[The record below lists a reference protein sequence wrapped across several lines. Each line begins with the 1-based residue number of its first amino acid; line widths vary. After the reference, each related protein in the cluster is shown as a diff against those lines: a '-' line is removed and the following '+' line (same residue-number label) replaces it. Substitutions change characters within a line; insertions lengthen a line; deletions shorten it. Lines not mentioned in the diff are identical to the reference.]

1 MESDR
6 LRAGKR
12 YYILVQDRVGS
23 MQERIVLPF
32 GAMESTPTQV
42 LKGEL
47 LEALPE
53 TEQPNDSTRMALT
66 GNDRKR
72 IRLEC
77 RTEDTTRLT
86 IEDANL
92 LLAISS
98 VGLRYQSFID
108 RKRLDFGRQISPG
121 SQVFVEVK
129 GFSNKLHG
137 LVWYIGELPSFH
149 GTMFGVELLVSKL
162 NTTDLPL
169 FQFKLCQYSH
179 LLAIQTYNRN
189 GSSVVNRLIA
199 HHYSTRNFLSN
210 NNQPRTSLSLKPR
223 PCLGQ
228 KNSPNTNPLLPC
240 LGQTWAKFLYP
251 V

>member
-32 GAMESTPTQV
+32 GAMKSTPTQV

-53 TEQPNDSTRMALT
+53 TEQPNDSTRIALA
-66 GNDRKR
+66 GIDRKSL
-72 IRLEC
+72 RLEC
-77 RTEDTTRLT
+77 RTEDITRLT
-86 IEDANL
+86 MEDANL

-210 NNQPRTSLSLKPR
+210 NNQPRTSLSLKP
-223 PCLGQ
+223 
-228 KNSPNTNPLLPC
+228 
-240 LGQTWAKFLYP
+240 
-251 V
+251 